1 MRRRKREISI
11 FNLSMLDVIS
21 GALGAFL
28 FLVAILV
35 PFYKK
40 DLAAMLRQL
49 QQTVSEL
56 RGQLSETQEQLEA
69 AEQRVQALEERL
81 AKTFLVVLMK
91 WTTEAQDVD
100 LHVVDPSG
108 AEFYYRR
115 STIRGR
121 PGELTED
128 DTSGPGAEI
137 WSIAEAP
144 AGVYRVYYN
153 LYSRSGNPRNPRITG
168 RIFYRDGS
176 RELPE
181 MRLTQEQTKVLVA
194 TVTVDGEGGAVIQ

>member
-28 FLVAILV
+28 FLVAILL
-35 PFYKK
+35 PFYQK
-40 DLAAMLRQL
+40 DLAAQVRQL
-49 QQTVSEL
+49 QQTLAEVES
-56 RGQLSETQEQLEA
+56 QLEETQEQLET
-69 AEQRVQALEERL
+69 AEERVQDLEQRL

-91 WTTEAQDVD
+91 WTTTRQDVD
-100 LHVVDPSG
+100 LHVVDPTG
-108 AEFYYRR
+108 AEFYFSQ
-115 STIRGR
+115 STIGGR

-144 AGVYRVYYN
+144 SGVYRVYYN
-153 LYSRSGNPRNPRITG
+153 LYDRSGNPADPVITG
-168 RIFYRDGS
+168 RIFFRDGS
-176 RELPE
+176 RQLDDV
-181 MRLTQEQTKVLVA
+181 RLSRERTKILVA
-194 TVTVDGEGGAVIQ
+194 TVTVNDEGSVSIQ